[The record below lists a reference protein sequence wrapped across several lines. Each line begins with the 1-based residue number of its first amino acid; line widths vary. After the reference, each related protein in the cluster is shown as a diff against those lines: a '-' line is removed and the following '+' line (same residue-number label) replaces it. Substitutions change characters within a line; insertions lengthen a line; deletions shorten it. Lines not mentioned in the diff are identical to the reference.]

1 MTDLTFVLDGNP
13 TLVYNDRLVNVEKFV
28 KLGGILGEIRQFQK
42 VNYSLV
48 NVKEIQDF
56 LDRGLSI
63 ARDADTLFDLSIEVE
78 PREREDEKILR
89 LLVEKGFG

>member
-13 TLVYNDRLVNVEKFV
+13 TLLYNDRLVNVEKFV
-28 KLGGILGEIRQFQK
+28 KLGGILAEIKQFQN
-42 VNYSLV
+42 VNYNLV
-48 NVKEIQDF
+48 YIKEIQEF
-56 LDRGLSI
+56 LDGGLSV
-63 ARDADTLFDLSIEVE
+63 ARDADTLFELSLEVE